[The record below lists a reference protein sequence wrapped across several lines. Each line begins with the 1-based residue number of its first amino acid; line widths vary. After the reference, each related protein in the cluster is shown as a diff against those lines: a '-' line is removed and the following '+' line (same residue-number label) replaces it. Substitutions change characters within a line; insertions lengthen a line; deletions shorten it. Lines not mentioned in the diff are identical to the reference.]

1 MCTTESDGPPVSKS
15 LIPAQRFERIQEYLT
30 IHKVARLS
38 DLSKMLNASEATIRR
53 DLEKLEEAGFLE
65 RTHGG
70 AVLSQRL
77 SREPEYHKRRL
88 DNPGAKRAIGQLA
101 ASLIEDG
108 DVVFTNGG
116 TTTTEMLR
124 YIRPNAD
131 ITVITNNVFAALE
144 LDSIGFDLILLGGR
158 YLPVSLS
165 VGGYFANENL
175 KQVYADKTFIGVD
188 GISLKYGCTF
198 PTSAEAE
205 VVRTMMERTRGPIYV
220 VADHS
225 KWGTVSNYEVAGIEK
240 IHSLITDSDFDA
252 AAREALAASA
262 VRVLIAGENAA

>member
-1 MCTTESDGPPVSKS
+1 MTKN
-15 LIPAQRFERIQEYLT
+15 LIPAQRRKEIQSYLR
-30 IHKVARLS
+30 IHKAARLA

-53 DLEKLEEAGFLE
+53 DLERLEESGFLE

-77 SREPEYHKRRL
+77 SREPKYQKRLL
-88 DNPGAKRAIGQLA
+88 DSPEAKTSIGMLA
-101 ASLIEDG
+101 ATLIDDG
-108 DVVFTNGG
+108 DVVFLNGG
-116 TTTTEMLR
+116 TTTTEVIR
-124 YIRPNAD
+124 HIRPNAEV
-131 ITVITNNVFAALE
+131 TVITNNLFAALE
-144 LDSIGFDLILLGGR
+144 VEHVGFDLIFLGGT

-165 VGGYFANENL
+165 VGGYFSNDNL

-205 VVRTMMERTRGPIYV
+205 VVRTMMERTRGPVYV

-225 KWGTVSNYEVAGIEK
+225 KWGTVSNYEVAEIEK
-240 IHSLITDSDFDA
+240 IHGLITDDGFDMD
-252 AAREALAASA
+252 ARKSLAAQS
-262 VRVLIAGENAA
+262 VEVLIAGGSSL

>member
-1 MCTTESDGPPVSKS
+1 MQKS
-15 LIPAQRFERIQEYLT
+15 LIPAQRRKEIQEYLVT
-30 IHKVARLS
+30 HRVARLA

-53 DLEKLEEAGFLE
+53 DIEKLEETGFLE

-77 SREPEYHKRRL
+77 SREPEYQKRLLSSPDAKRR
-88 DNPGAKRAIGQLA
+88 IGQLA
-101 ASLIEDG
+101 ATLIEDG

-116 TTTTEMLR
+116 TTTTEIIR
-124 YIRPNAD
+124 HIRPNAD

-144 LDSIGFDLILLGGR
+144 IDNLGFDLILLGGA
-158 YLPVSLS
+158 YLPISLS

-175 KQVYADKTFIGVD
+175 KRVYADKTFIGVD

-205 VVRTMMERTRGPIYV
+205 VVRMMMGRTRRPVYV
-220 VADHS
+220 VADHG
-225 KWGTVSNYEVAGIEK
+225 KWGTVSNYEVTEIKK
-240 IHSLITDSDFDA
+240 IHSLITDSGFD
-252 AAREALAASA
+252 REAQKSLLERS
-262 VRVLIAGENAA
+262 VDVLIADKGLLY